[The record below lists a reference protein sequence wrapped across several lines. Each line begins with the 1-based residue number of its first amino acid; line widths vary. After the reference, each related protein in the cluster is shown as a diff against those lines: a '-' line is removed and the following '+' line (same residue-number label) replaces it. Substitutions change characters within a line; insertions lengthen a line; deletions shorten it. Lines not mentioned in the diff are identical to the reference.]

1 MPFLKEKN
9 LIFIHIPKNAGKFIE
24 DRYGMS
30 DYPNSEANQGNR
42 SIISNIARAVLKLDE
57 DSQHFAKTYGRR
69 MFDIGLVGQHLTLI
83 EMQLYGLVPRDLF
96 EYKVLASVRSPYTR
110 AISLYCNAVNQNSYN
125 QNDFEE
131 FCKNWTRDFNSNY
144 KHIKFCQKR
153 LQVDYLI
160 DLDGNINQ
168 NINLV
173 HVENLIAELKVFES
187 ENNLEAINY
196 EKKKNINL
204 YLNKPKLTQKAI
216 KYINDNYAKDFEIL
230 NYKKVK

>member
-24 DRYGMS
+24 DRYLMS
-30 DYPNSEANQGNR
+30 DFPNSEANQGNR
-42 SIISNIARAVLKLDE
+42 TIISNIARAFLKLDE
-57 DSQHFAKTYGRR
+57 NSQIFAKTHGRR
-69 MFDIGLVGQHLTLI
+69 MFDIGLVAQHLTLI

-96 EYKVLASVRSPYTR
+96 ELKVLASVRSPYSR
-110 AISLYCNAVNQNSYN
+110 ALSLYCNVVNQNIWN

-131 FCKNWTRDFNSNY
+131 FCKNWTKDFNLNY
-144 KHIKFCQKR
+144 KHIKLCQKR

-160 DLDGNINQ
+160 DIDGNINQ

-173 HVENLIAELKVFES
+173 HVENLVEELKVFER
-187 ENNLEAINY
+187 ENNLQVVNY

-204 YLNKPKLTQKAI
+204 NIKKPKLSKIAI
-216 KYINDNYAKDFEIL
+216 KYINDNYSRDFEIL
-230 NYKKVK
+230 NYKKM

>member
-57 DSQHFAKTYGRR
+57 DSQHFAKTHGRR

-83 EMQLYGLVPRDLF
+83 EMQLYGLVPRNLF
-96 EYKVLASVRSPYTR
+96 ELKVLASVRSPYTR
-110 AISLYCNAVNQNSYN
+110 AISLYCNVVNQNIWN

-144 KHIKFCQKR
+144 RHIKFCQKR
-153 LQVDYLI
+153 LYYAEKRKHSREDYERCDKHTHINGHNFFDFDVLHI
-160 DLDGNINQ
+160 DG
-168 NINLV
+168 
-173 HVENLIAELKVFES
+173 EE
-187 ENNLEAINY
+187 
-196 EKKKNINL
+196 
-204 YLNKPKLTQKAI
+204 
-216 KYINDNYAKDFEIL
+216 
-230 NYKKVK
+230 